1 MHFFNKTKSSF
12 LWYVPTRRTRM
23 AKNVVVTLLLVD
35 FQTEV
40 VHWEI
45 AKVTFNFN
53 EQNNINQYWNILH
66 SCDILSS
73 WGQEKYQENILV
85 YTICENEKKLG
96 NKRIISIVYTC

>member
-12 LWYVPTRRTRM
+12 LWYAPTRKTRM

-35 FQTEV
+35 VKTEV

-45 AKVTFNFN
+45 AKVTFNSN

-66 SCDILSS
+66 SCDISSS

-85 YTICENEKKLG
+85 YTICKNEKK
-96 NKRIISIVYTC
+96 R